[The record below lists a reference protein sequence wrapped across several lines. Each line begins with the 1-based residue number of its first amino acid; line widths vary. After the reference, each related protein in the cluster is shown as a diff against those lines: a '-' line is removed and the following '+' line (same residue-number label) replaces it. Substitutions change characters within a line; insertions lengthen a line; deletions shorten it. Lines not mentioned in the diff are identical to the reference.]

1 MLAIIGV
8 VVVLGAVVGGFTMEG
23 GPPLVL
29 IQPVELLIIG
39 GAVIG
44 GLLIAVPL
52 KVLKILISQIIGI
65 LGSGLGKQAY
75 LEVLQVMHDLFTKAK
90 REGFTAIDSDLVTP
104 EKSPI
109 FSKHKGFTKNHHAM
123 TFLCDSLRLVVDG
136 AANSDELDAI
146 METELETHH
155 EEGGQTSSILNKV
168 GDSLPGLGIVAAVLG
183 IVITMQA
190 IDGPPA
196 EIGHKVATALVG
208 TFIGILLSYGV
219 IQPMAQNLEHQAQC
233 EGKYLA
239 CIKACLIAFSRG
251 APPIVAVEFG
261 RRVIFSYDR
270 PSNQEMES
278 ACKGTPANK
287 ETA

>member
-1 MLAIIGV
+1 MLPIIGV
-8 VVVLGAVVGGFTMEG
+8 VVVFGAVVGGFAMEG
-23 GPPLVL
+23 GPIPVLV
-29 IQPVELLIIG
+29 QPVELLIIG
-39 GAVIG
+39 GASIG

-52 KVLKILISQIIGI
+52 KVLKILVSRVIGA
-65 LGSGLGKQAY
+65 LGSGLGKEAY
-75 LEVLQVMHDLFTKAK
+75 LEVLQVMHDLFVKAK
-90 REGFTAIDSDLVTP
+90 RDGFTAIDSDLSAP

-109 FSKHKGFTKNHHAM
+109 FSKYKGFMKNHHAM

-136 AANSDELDAI
+136 AVGPDELDAL

-155 EEGGQTSSILNKV
+155 EEGGQSPSILSKV

-190 IDGPPA
+190 IDGPPE
-196 EIGHKVATALVG
+196 EIGHKVAVALVG
-208 TFIGILLSYGV
+208 TFLGILMSYGV
-219 IQPMAQNLEHQAQC
+219 VQPLAQNLEQLAQS

-239 CIKACLIAFSRG
+239 CIRSCLVAFARG

-270 PSNQEMES
+270 PSNREMEA
-278 ACKGTPANK
+278 ACKKTPIK
-287 ETA
+287 GGK

>member
-1 MLAIIGV
+1 MLAIIGIV
-8 VVVLGAVVGGFTMEG
+8 VVFGAVVGGFMMEG
-23 GPPLVL
+23 GPFLVL
-29 IQPVELLIIG
+29 MQPVEFLIIG

-44 GLLIAVPL
+44 GLLIAVPM
-52 KVLKILISQIIGI
+52 KVLKILVSQVIGI
-65 LGSGLGKQAY
+65 LGAGLGKQAY
-75 LEVLQVMHDLFTKAK
+75 LEVLQVMYALFTKAK

-109 FSKHKGFTKNHHAM
+109 FSKYVAFTKNHHAM

-136 AANSDELDAI
+136 AVNPDELDAI

-155 EEGGQTSSILNKV
+155 EQGGQTPGILNKV

-208 TFIGILLSYGV
+208 TFIGILMSYGV
-219 IQPMAQNLEHQAQC
+219 IQPMAQYLELQAQC

-239 CIKACLIAFSRG
+239 CIKACLIAFARG

-261 RRVIFSYDR
+261 RRVVFSYDR

-278 ACKGTPANK
+278 ACKGTPIK
-287 ETA
+287 EAA

>member
-1 MLAIIGV
+1 MFALIGIV
-8 VVVLGAVVGGFTMEG
+8 VVFGTVIGGFAIEG
-23 GPPLVL
+23 GPIPVL

-39 GAVIG
+39 GASIG

-52 KVLKILISQIIGI
+52 KLLKILIGHIMGT
-65 LGSGLGKQAY
+65 LGSGLGKEAY
-75 LEVLQVMHDLFTKAK
+75 LEALQVLYDLFTKAK
-90 REGFTAIDSDLVTP
+90 REGFTAIDSDLAGP

-109 FSKHKGFTKNHHAM
+109 FSKYKGFAKNHHAM
-123 TFLCDSLRLVVDG
+123 AFLCDSLRLVVDG
-136 AANSDELDAI
+136 AVDADELEAI
-146 METELETHH
+146 MDTELETHH
-155 EEGGQTSSILNKV
+155 EEGAQTPSIMAKV

-190 IDGPPA
+190 IDGPPE

-208 TFIGILLSYGV
+208 TFLGILASYGV
-219 IQPMAQNLEHQAQC
+219 VQPMSQSLEYQAQC

-239 CIKACLIAFSRG
+239 CIKACLVAFARG
-251 APPIVAVEFG
+251 APPIIAVEFG

-278 ACKGTPANK
+278 ACKGTPVK
-287 ETA
+287 EAA

>member
-1 MLAIIGV
+1 MLAIIGIV
-8 VVVLGAVVGGFTMEG
+8 VVFGAVVGGFMIEG
-23 GPPLVL
+23 GPFMVL
-29 IQPVELLIIG
+29 LQPVELLIIG

-52 KVLKILISQIIGI
+52 KILMILIRQLIGL
-65 LGSGLGKQAY
+65 LGAGLGKAAY

-90 REGFTAIDSDLVTP
+90 REGFTAIDSDLVAP

-109 FSKHKGFTKNHHAM
+109 FSKYKGFVKKHHAM
-123 TFLCDSLRLVVDG
+123 TFLCDSLRLGVDG
-136 AANSDELDAI
+136 AVDSDELEAI

-155 EEGGQTSSILNKV
+155 DEGAQTPGIMNKV

-208 TFIGILLSYGV
+208 TFIGILMSYGV
-219 IQPMAQNLEHQAQC
+219 IQPLAQSLELQVQS
-233 EGKYLA
+233 EGKYLS
-239 CIKACLIAFSRG
+239 CIKACLVAFSRG

-278 ACKGTPANK
+278 ACKGTPIKA
-287 ETA
+287 AA

>member
-52 KVLKILISQIIGI
+52 KVLKILMSQVIGI
-65 LGSGLGKQAY
+65 LGSGLSKQAY

-90 REGFTAIDSDLVTP
+90 REGFTAIDSDLVAP

-109 FSKHKGFTKNHHAM
+109 FSKYKGFTKNHHAM
-123 TFLCDSLRLVVDG
+123 AFLCDSLRLVVDG
-136 AANSDELDAI
+136 AANPDELDTI
-146 METELETHH
+146 METGLETHH
-155 EEGGQTSSILNKV
+155 EEGSQTSSILNKV

-183 IVITMQA
+183 IVITMQV

-208 TFIGILLSYGV
+208 TFIGILLSYGI

-239 CIKACLIAFSRG
+239 CIKACLVAFARG

-278 ACKGTPANK
+278 ACKGTPIK

>member
-1 MLAIIGV
+1 MLLIIGV
-8 VVVLGAVVGGFTMEG
+8 VVVFGSVMGGFALEG
-23 GPPLVL
+23 GPLPVL
-29 IQPVELLIIG
+29 FQPVEFLIIG
-39 GAVIG
+39 GASIG

-52 KVLKILISQIIGI
+52 KVLKILISRVIGT
-65 LGSGLGKQAY
+65 LGSGLSKGAY

-90 REGFTAIDSDLVTP
+90 RDGFTAIDSDLSAP

-109 FSKHKGFTKNHHAM
+109 FSKYKGFVKNHHAM

-136 AANSDELDAI
+136 AVNPDELDAL
-146 METELETHH
+146 MDTELETHH
-155 EEGGQTSSILNKV
+155 EEGGQGPSILSKV
-168 GDSLPGLGIVAAVLG
+168 GDSLPGLGIVAAILG

-208 TFIGILLSYGV
+208 TFLGILLSYGLV
-219 IQPMAQNLEHQAQC
+219 QPLAQNLEQLTQS

-239 CIKACLIAFSRG
+239 CIRSCLVAFARG

-270 PSNQEMES
+270 PSNREMES
-278 ACKGTPANK
+278 ACKGIPIKGAK
-287 ETA
+287 